1 MTLFHLRLPKL
12 QQKEKIFCQAS
23 RSYHYFY
30 RDRLHPSR
38 SIWLYRSS
46 LWKQISAKGPQK
58 VLKKP
63 EYNWLPGHRGVDLE
77 LSVGA
82 NVLAAEAGI
91 VAFSGTVART
101 PTISIDH
108 PDGIRTT
115 YQPVFTSL
123 RKGDSV
129 RIGDVI
135 GQLAPSTDGNAGL
148 HWGAFTGNYEYINP
162 LSLLDAPTIRLK
174 PLAGLPNLM
183 PADAIS

>member
-1 MTLFHLRLPKL
+1 MTLFHLRLPNTAKGKKFSVKL
-12 QQKEKIFCQAS
+12 AVLVI
-23 RSYHYFY
+23 YFY
-30 RDRLHPSR
+30 RDRSTPPVAYGYIDPASGNR
-38 SIWLYRSS
+38 SAQRVL
-46 LWKQISAKGPQK
+46 KGF
-58 VLKKP
+58 KKP

-82 NVLAAEAGI
+82 NVLAAESGI

>member
-1 MTLFHLRLPKL
+1 MTLFHLRLPNTAKG
-12 QQKEKIFCQAS
+12 KKIFCQTS
-23 RSYHYFY
+23 RSCHYFY
-30 RDRLHPSR
+30 RDRSTPPVAYGYIDPASGNR
-38 SIWLYRSS
+38 SAQRVL
-46 LWKQISAKGPQK
+46 KGF
-58 VLKKP
+58 KKP

-82 NVLAAEAGI
+82 NVLAAESGI

>member
-1 MTLFHLRLPKL
+1 MTLFHLRLPNTAKG
-12 QQKEKIFCQAS
+12 KKIFCQTS
-23 RSYHYFY
+23 RSCHYFY

-46 LWKQISAKGPQK
+46 LWKQISAK
-58 VLKKP
+58 VLKGFKKP

-82 NVLAAEAGI
+82 NVLAAESGI